1 MNSKGASAATPTQI
15 YEDFVPTSKLV
26 QEELSDTLH
35 LNIPGFKKEQVRVQL
50 TKTGILKISGER
62 PIRQNKRQRFQ
73 KDFPVAE
80 NCDKS
85 KISAKFEN
93 GILHVKQPKLITSTL
108 KKDKELPASEAEN
121 TPAKRQKTSLRDE
134 LTKQDNADINNPAK
148 EPAKEEQNNPAKE
161 PAKEEQNNTSPKTSE
176 QTEGRNIGEK
186 SLADK
191 SSSSSSYS
199 ESESDESSD
208 DSTDDETT
216 GNASCLAANP
226 KKPRKMMKM
235 TLVALLILGSGVYVA
250 NMMKS
255 ANEAEEMDLVFM

>member
-1 MNSKGASAATPTQI
+1 MGSKGAAVATPTPI

-50 TKTGILKISGER
+50 TKTGILKISGQR
-62 PIRQNKRQRFQ
+62 PIGQNKWQRFQ

-121 TPAKRQKTSLRDE
+121 TTAKRQKTSLRE
-134 LTKQDNADINNPAK
+134 EFTKQDNADINNPAK
-148 EPAKEEQNNPAKE
+148 EPAKEEQNS
-161 PAKEEQNNTSPKTSE
+161 TSPKTSE
-176 QTEGRNIGEK
+176 QTEARNLGEK

-216 GNASCLAANP
+216 GKASCLAANL

-235 TLVALLILGSGVYVA
+235 TLVALLILGIGVYVA

-255 ANEAEEMDLVFM
+255 ANKAEEMDLVFL